1 MGCLGFLWGGGV
13 DFVLGLLCYLFYY
26 SLFVLLFRVCFVLL
40 LLFCLISG
48 GVGGGRGRDI
58 GYVAVKIRTYFIL
71 PLRVMSIKML
81 SHLAVHISFIR
92 S

>member
-1 MGCLGFLWGGGV
+1 M
-13 DFVLGLLCYLFYY
+13 
-26 SLFVLLFRVCFVLL
+26 LFVLLFLVCFVIPC
-40 LLFCLISG
+40 LFCFAVVVLFDFG
-48 GVGGGRGRDI
+48 WGWVGGGGGRDI